1 MGWNPIPNSSHEET
15 PVQLDQLKFLSVAI
29 DGHVAVVTMD
39 RPPVNAV
46 SGAMYVEI
54 RDFFADFDLNLP
66 GVRVVVLT
74 GRGRHFCA
82 GNDLPE
88 FVEMTPEN
96 APGRMKT
103 VREAFWAIYDCPVP
117 VIAAVNGA
125 ALGTGL
131 AITASCDFAVCGLS
145 AQLGCPEVAIGVM
158 GAAKHLS
165 RLLPQPLVRY
175 LYFNAEPMAAA
186 DMERF
191 GAVLKVVPDDEVLNE
206 AIAIATKIARH
217 SPAALRTAKESMN
230 TIESMDLKSGYEFE
244 QRLTGQLSGNA
255 DAREALLARTEKRD
269 AVFGR

>member
-1 MGWNPIPNSSHEET
+1 M
-15 PVQLDQLKFLSVAI
+15 QLDELEFLSVDI
-29 DGHVAVVTMD
+29 DGDVALVTMD

-46 SGAMYVEI
+46 NGDMYREI

-82 GNDLPE
+82 GNDLGE
-88 FVEMTPEN
+88 FVAMTPQN

-117 VIAAVNGA
+117 VIAAVNGS

-131 AITASCDFAVCGLS
+131 AIAASCDFTVCGLS
-145 AQLGCPEVAIGVM
+145 AQMGCPEVSIGVM

-175 LYFNAEPMAAA
+175 LYFNAEPLAAA

-191 GAVLKVVPDDEVLNE
+191 GAIVKVVPDEDLLTE
-206 AIAIATKIARH
+206 AMAIATKIARH
-217 SPAALRTAKESMN
+217 SPTALRTAKESMN
-230 TIESMDLKSGYEFE
+230 TIEAMDLKSGYQFE
-244 QRLTGQLSGNA
+244 QRLTGQLSDHP

-269 AVFGR
+269 PVFRR

>member
-1 MGWNPIPNSSHEET
+1 MGIDDEET
-15 PVQLDQLKFLSVAI
+15 PVKLDELEFLTVDIQSA
-29 DGHVAVVTMD
+29 VAVVTLD

-46 SGAMYVEI
+46 NGDMYREI
-54 RDFFADFDLNLP
+54 RDFFGDFDLNLP
-66 GVRVVVLT
+66 GVSVVVVT

-82 GNDLPE
+82 GNDLAE
-88 FVEMTPEN
+88 FVEMTPAN

-103 VREAFWAIYDCPVP
+103 VREAFWAIYDCPAP
-117 VIAAVNGA
+117 VIAAVNGS

-131 AITASCDFAVCGLS
+131 AIVASCDFAVCGRS
-145 AQLGCPEVAIGVM
+145 AQFGCPEVSIGVM

-191 GAVLKVVPDDEVLNE
+191 GAVLKVVPDEELLTE
-206 AIAIATKIARH
+206 AMAVATRIARH
-217 SPAALRTAKESMN
+217 SPMALRTAKESMN
-230 TIESMDLKSGYEFE
+230 TIEMMDLKSGYEFE
-244 QRLTGQLSGNA
+244 QRLTGQLSGHP

-269 AVFGR
+269 PVFRR

>member
-1 MGWNPIPNSSHEET
+1 MK
-15 PVQLDQLKFLSVAI
+15 LDQLKFLSTEI
-29 DGHVAVVTMD
+29 DGAVAVVTMN

-46 SGAMYVEI
+46 NGDMYREI
-54 RDFFADFDLNLP
+54 RDFFSDFVLNLP
-66 GVRVVVLT
+66 GIRIVVLT
-74 GRGRHFCA
+74 GHGRHFCA
-82 GNDLPE
+82 GNDLGE

-117 VIAAVNGA
+117 VIAAVNGS

-131 AITASCDFAVCGLS
+131 AIAASCDFTICGLS
-145 AQLGCPEVAIGVM
+145 AQMGCPEVSIGVM

-175 LYFNAEPMAAA
+175 LYFNAEPIAAA
-186 DMERF
+186 DLERF
-191 GAVLKVVPDDEVLNE
+191 GAVLKVVPDEDLLTE
-206 AIAIATKIARH
+206 AMSIAHKIARH

-230 TIESMDLKSGYEFE
+230 TIEFMDLKSGYEFE
-244 QRLTGQLSGNA
+244 QRLTGQLSGHP

-269 AVFGR
+269 PVFGR

>member
-1 MGWNPIPNSSHEET
+1 M
-15 PVQLDQLKFLSVAI
+15 QLDSQLKFLSVAV
-29 DGHVAVVTMD
+29 DGHVAVVTLD

-131 AITASCDFAVCGLS
+131 AITASCDFAICGLS
-145 AQLGCPEVAIGVM
+145 A
-158 GAAKHLS
+158 S
-165 RLLPQPLVRY
+165 
-175 LYFNAEPMAAA
+175 
-186 DMERF
+186 
-191 GAVLKVVPDDEVLNE
+191 
-206 AIAIATKIARH
+206 ATKPATCRRVSAFPDVSATTDANNSAAMIGTLSHTSMTH
-217 SPAALRTAKESMN
+217 SLSSRRAEDANGRCPAL
-230 TIESMDLKSGYEFE
+230 
-244 QRLTGQLSGNA
+244 
-255 DAREALLARTEKRD
+255 
-269 AVFGR
+269 

>member
-1 MGWNPIPNSSHEET
+1 M
-15 PVQLDQLKFLSVAI
+15 QLNELKFLSVQI
-29 DGHVAVVTMD
+29 DGYVATVTLD

-46 SGAMYVEI
+46 NGAMYREI
-54 RDFFADFDLNLP
+54 RDFFADFDIHLP
-66 GVRVVVLT
+66 GVRAVVLT

-88 FVEMTPEN
+88 FIEMTPEN

-117 VIAAVNGA
+117 VVAAVNGS

-131 AITASCDFAVCGLS
+131 AIAASCDFTICGTS
-145 AQLGCPEVAIGVM
+145 AQLGCPEVSIGVM

-186 DMERF
+186 DMARF
-191 GAVLKVVPDDEVLNE
+191 GAVLKVVPDEDLLTE
-206 AIAIATKIARH
+206 ALAIATKIARH
-217 SPAALRTAKESMN
+217 SPTALRTAKESMN
-230 TIESMDLKSGYEFE
+230 TIEAMDLKSGYEFE
-244 QRLTGQLSGNA
+244 QRLTGQLSGDP

-269 AVFGR
+269 PVFRK

>member
-1 MGWNPIPNSSHEET
+1 M
-15 PVQLDQLKFLSVAI
+15 
-29 DGHVAVVTMD
+29 
-39 RPPVNAV
+39 NAV

-131 AITASCDFAVCGLS
+131 AITASCDFAICGLS

-191 GAVLKVVPDDEVLNE
+191 GAVLKVV
-206 AIAIATKIARH
+206 ARRGSAQRGH
-217 SPAALRTAKESMN
+217 RHRDQDRPAQPGGAAHRQGEHEHDRVDGPQIWLR
-230 TIESMDLKSGYEFE
+230 
-244 QRLTGQLSGNA
+244 
-255 DAREALLARTEKRD
+255 
-269 AVFGR
+269 V

>member
-1 MGWNPIPNSSHEET
+1 MKPNGLEY
-15 PVQLDQLKFLSVAI
+15 LSVEVT
-29 DGHVAVVTMD
+29 GTVALVTLD

-46 SGAMYVEI
+46 NGEMYREI
-54 RDFFADFDLNLP
+54 RDFFGDFDLNLP
-66 GVRVVVLT
+66 GVRVVVIT

-82 GNDLPE
+82 GNDLDE
-88 FVEMTPEN
+88 FVAMTPEN

-117 VIAAVNGA
+117 VIAAVNGS

-131 AITASCDFAVCGLS
+131 AIAASCDFTVCGLS

-165 RLLPQPLVRY
+165 RLLPEPLVRY

-191 GAVLKVVPDDEVLNE
+191 GAVLKVVPDDQLLDE
-206 AIAIATKIARH
+206 AMAIATKIARH
-217 SPAALRTAKESMN
+217 SPMALRTAKESMN
-230 TIESMDLKSGYEFE
+230 TIEPMNLKQGYEFE
-244 QRLTGQLSGNA
+244 QRLTGQLSGHP

-269 AVFGR
+269 PVFGQ